1 MKVLAFN
8 SSPNMGKGATASILD
23 PFLEGMKEAG
33 AEVEVVYVSKL
44 NIKPCIGCY
53 ACWLKTPGKCVH
65 NDDMKS
71 VLSKLQGV
79 DVLVL
84 ATPVYVDGMTGTMKV
99 MIDRFIPVGEPF
111 IEIRDG
117 HCRHPG
123 RDGGGTGKLVLVS
136 VCGFHEIDNF
146 DPLLVHAKAMCKN
159 MGAEFA
165 GALLRPHGAA
175 IPFIKQM
182 GLPVD
187 DVFEA
192 AREAGRQ
199 LVQDGKIADEVL
211 ATVSRELVPRDAY
224 VQTANAFFKQTL
236 DALEKKKGD

>member
-44 NIKPCIGCY
+44 NIKPCVGCY

-146 DPLLVHAKAMCKN
+146 DSLQVHVKAMCKN
-159 MGAEFA
+159 MGTEFA

-175 IPFIKQM
+175 IPFIRKM

>member
-1 MKVLAFN
+1 VKVLAFN
-8 SSPNMGKGATASILD
+8 SSPNMEKGATASILN

-44 NIKPCIGCY
+44 NIKPCSGCY
-53 ACWLKTPGKCVH
+53 ACWFKTPGKCVH
-65 NDDMKS
+65 KDDMEA

-111 IEIRDG
+111 IEIRDN

-123 RDGGGTGKLVLVS
+123 RNDGRTAKLALVS

-146 DPLLVHAKAMCKN
+146 DPLLVHVKAMCKN

-175 IPFIKQM
+175 IQAGKQM

-187 DVFEA
+187 EVFDA
-192 AREAGRQ
+192 AREAGRK
-199 LVQDGKIADEVL
+199 LVQDGKISDEIL
-211 ATVSRELVPRDAY
+211 ATISRELVPRDAY
-224 VQTANAFFKQTL
+224 VQAANTFFKQTL
-236 DALEKKKGD
+236 DTLEKKGD